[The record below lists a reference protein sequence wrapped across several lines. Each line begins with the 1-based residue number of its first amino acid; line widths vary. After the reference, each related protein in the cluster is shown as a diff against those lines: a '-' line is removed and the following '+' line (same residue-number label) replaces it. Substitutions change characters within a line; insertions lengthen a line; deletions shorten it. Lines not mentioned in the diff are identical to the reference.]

1 MKWYNN
7 CFLIEKKK
15 RGEFMGKL
23 IIIFMS
29 LITLI
34 TLPIVFSAREK
45 VDRMPEMIIQN
56 DLTEQVKR
64 IGTYALT
71 FAVKQVTDYSIPL
84 SEGTFTQKFEHFRV
98 FEGAIDSLKYTI
110 NADQDSIII
119 RAYTYCRISEHEIYH
134 ESETLVSYAPKLV
147 TPDGVTDAITATGT
161 IKIKGS
167 SIVNGGIKEN
177 AIFDFEEIFGYT
189 KEEIEDGATHLYV
202 DPENN
207 IIPVDNITWVN
218 FVEND
223 DFLISDNNWEGSGI
237 LIINGDMHITGGYF
251 EGIIWVVGNLRIT
264 GNPIIEG
271 AIFVEGGT
279 DIETTLSTGNPTINY
294 NSDVVNTPYYLSG
307 AVAFNLLT
315 WYN

>member
-1 MKWYNN
+1 
-7 CFLIEKKK
+7 
-15 RGEFMGKL
+15 MGKL
-23 IIIFMS
+23 VIIFIV
-29 LITLI
+29 LITLVI
-34 TLPIVFSAREK
+34 ILIVFSAREK
-45 VDRMPEMIIQN
+45 VDMMPEMIIQN
-56 DLTEQVKR
+56 ELTEQVKR

-71 FAVKQVTDYSIPL
+71 FAVKQLTDNSVPV
-84 SEGTFTQKFEHFRV
+84 SEGILTQKFEHFRV
-98 FEGAIDSLKYTI
+98 FDGYIDSLKYTI
-110 NADQDSIII
+110 NAAQDSIII

-134 ESETLVSYAPKLV
+134 ESEALVSHIPAVVSPN
-147 TPDGVTDAITATGT
+147 GVTDAITSTG
-161 IKIKGS
+161 KIVVKGS
-167 SIVNGGIKEN
+167 SDINGGIVEN
-177 AIFDFEEIFGYT
+177 ATLNFKEIFGYT
-189 KEEIEDGATHLYV
+189 KAEMENGATHLYV

-307 AVAFNLLT
+307 ASAFNLLT